1 MGEALDPYYV
11 RWFKRSTYILR
22 MLVGYSAPLFCVPL
36 IEVDDKSLRCLYVL
50 IVTYEQLLFGTVH
63 PGVAS
68 FLPFVYLP
76 LLEIDTMSEVC
87 NNYFTELFFTCFGQ
101 LAYTAAMTTS
111 GLCHRLALWSLRHM
125 AYGIELGIFTL
136 MAVSMAISFWVDNAI
151 ATLTTVSV
159 VNETFGI
166 IQRNTYIRMTQDAS
180 FRELNMSSSNSGEDN
195 IPITEELADE
205 FTKLDRM
212 RQTSLIGVGFCAT
225 LGGMGLLSGHVINYY
240 LLGYIREEYGSLVIT
255 PLSWCVFHLPL
266 CFMLLVATWAVLHYL
281 ALGNSVASRYR
292 EHIDEDLQKAID
304 EQVEALGPLK
314 LHEGGVLLNYILLNA
329 LLFLGSRFTHE
340 LSKRSGIWFSHSAL
354 WVGFT
359 IVLFVFPAESMTQCD
374 RGRRL
379 LTWTELNNSM
389 PWYTLLLANTCVLL
403 STYFR
408 TTGLQQLMRD
418 EVYERS
424 LPRPL
429 YVQII
434 ISVVT
439 SVMCELCQNTVVVA
453 IFAPYVTHLDCRGA
467 FPIVKCTYCRT
478 EFQQESGKLG
488 TVVICKKCEQNV
500 KAYGKPTAC
509 EYCNIIAAFIGSKC
523 QRCTN
528 SEKRYGPPVSCEQC
542 KQRCAFD
549 RKDDSRRKVEGKLLC
564 WLCTL
569 SYKRAVA
576 KTKHN
581 DPMRHTALGKATL
594 TSHHSHHHH
603 GHHHHGHHHHRS
615 SSGSAAGSTNTASSA
630 GQNHHHHRKHSHSS
644 SSLSNHKVGSEHG
657 SVKRPRLDPAKLAN
671 GSTPLRSTPETSG
684 LLDPNSS
691 DHVVVLTQLREQ
703 VSSLQKQ
710 LSLKDQQLLAKDK
723 QIAELKAHMSS
734 DERNHR
740 SKLQAE
746 QKKHSEVVQDL
757 TNKLLTLQK
766 QIAAKAKSNRKNT
779 MATDSPSSLIT

>member
-1 MGEALDPYYV
+1 MASAL
-11 RWFKRSTYILR
+11 FACT
-22 MLVGYSAPLFCVPL
+22 
-36 IEVDDKSLRCLYVL
+36 RCNAR
-50 IVTYEQLLFGTVH
+50 H
-63 PGVAS
+63 P
-68 FLPFVYLP
+68 F
-76 LLEIDTMSEVC
+76 
-87 NNYFTELFFTCFGQ
+87 
-101 LAYTAAMTTS
+101 
-111 GLCHRLALWSLRHM
+111 
-125 AYGIELGIFTL
+125 
-136 MAVSMAISFWVDNAI
+136 
-151 ATLTTVSV
+151 
-159 VNETFGI
+159 
-166 IQRNTYIRMTQDAS
+166 
-180 FRELNMSSSNSGEDN
+180 
-195 IPITEELADE
+195 EELS
-205 FTKLDRM
+205 
-212 RQTSLIGVGFCAT
+212 QG
-225 LGGMGLLSGHVINYY
+225 
-240 LLGYIREEYGSLVIT
+240 
-255 PLSWCVFHLPL
+255 
-266 CFMLLVATWAVLHYL
+266 
-281 ALGNSVASRYR
+281 
-292 EHIDEDLQKAID
+292 
-304 EQVEALGPLK
+304 
-314 LHEGGVLLNYILLNA
+314 
-329 LLFLGSRFTHE
+329 
-340 LSKRSGIWFSHSAL
+340 
-354 WVGFT
+354 
-359 IVLFVFPAESMTQCD
+359 
-374 RGRRL
+374 
-379 LTWTELNNSM
+379 
-389 PWYTLLLANTCVLL
+389 
-403 STYFR
+403 
-408 TTGLQQLMRD
+408 QQL
-418 EVYERS
+418 
-424 LPRPL
+424 
-429 YVQII
+429 
-434 ISVVT
+434 
-439 SVMCELCQNTVVVA
+439 CK
-453 IFAPYVTHLDCRGA
+453 DCRGA

-615 SSGSAAGSTNTASSA
+615 SSGSAAGGTNTASSA

-644 SSLSNHKVGSEHG
+644 SSLSNHKVGSDHG

>member
-1 MGEALDPYYV
+1 M
-11 RWFKRSTYILR
+11 
-22 MLVGYSAPLFCVPL
+22 
-36 IEVDDKSLRCLYVL
+36 L

-166 IQRNTYIRMTQDAS
+166 IQRNTYIRMTQDTS

-240 LLGYIREEYGSLVIT
+240 LLGYIRDEYGPLVIT

-266 CFMLLVATWAVLHYL
+266 CFMLLVATWAVLHFL

-292 EHIDEDLQKAID
+292 ENIDEDLQKAIN

-329 LLFLGSRFTHE
+329 LLFMGSGFTHE
-340 LSKRSGIWFSHSAL
+340 VNKRSGISVSHSAL

-359 IVLFVFPAESMTQCD
+359 IVLFVFPSESMTQCD

-418 EVYERS
+418 EVYEHS
-424 LPRPL
+424 LPKPL
-429 YVQII
+429 YVQIV

-453 IFAPYVTHLDCRGA
+453 IFAPYVTHLADVMQVH
-467 FPIVKCTYCRT
+467 PMY
-478 EFQQESGKLG
+478 
-488 TVVICKKCEQNV
+488 
-500 KAYGKPTAC
+500 
-509 EYCNIIAAFIGSKC
+509 FILAVYHAG
-523 QRCTN
+523 
-528 SEKRYGPPVSCEQC
+528 
-542 KQRCAFD
+542 
-549 RKDDSRRKVEGKLLC
+549 
-564 WLCTL
+564 TL
-569 SYKRAVA
+569 SIMYPRSCVCNEIVFAEKFIKTTDMAVPGLII
-576 KTKHN
+576 KLMGIVLSLISIN
-581 DPMRHTALGKATL
+581 
-594 TSHHSHHHH
+594 TS
-603 GHHHHGHHHHRS
+603 GYYLFDM
-615 SSGSAAGSTNTASSA
+615 AA
-630 GQNHHHHRKHSHSS
+630 
-644 SSLSNHKVGSEHG
+644 
-657 SVKRPRLDPAKLAN
+657 P
-671 GSTPLRSTPETSG
+671 PLRLPHDF
-684 LLDPNSS
+684 LN
-691 DHVVVLTQLREQ
+691 
-703 VSSLQKQ
+703 
-710 LSLKDQQLLAKDK
+710 
-723 QIAELKAHMSS
+723 
-734 DERNHR
+734 
-740 SKLQAE
+740 
-746 QKKHSEVVQDL
+746 
-757 TNKLLTLQK
+757 
-766 QIAAKAKSNRKNT
+766 
-779 MATDSPSSLIT
+779 AT

>member
-22 MLVGYSAPLFCVPL
+22 MVIGYSAPLFCVPL
-36 IEVDDKSLRCLYVL
+36 IKVGDKSLRCLYVL

-87 NNYFTELFFTCFGQ
+87 NNYFT

-151 ATLTTVSV
+151 ATMTTVSV
-159 VNETFGI
+159 VNDTFGI
-166 IQRNTYIRMTQDAS
+166 IQRNTYIRMTQDSS
-180 FRELNMSSSNSGEDN
+180 FRELNMTSSNSGEDN

-212 RQTSLIGVGFCAT
+212 RQTTLIGVGFCAT

-240 LLGYIREEYGSLVIT
+240 LLGYIREEYGPSVIT
-255 PLSWCVFHLPL
+255 PLSWCMFHLPL
-266 CFMLLVATWAVLHYL
+266 CFVLLVATWAVLHFL

-292 EHIDEDLQKAID
+292 EYIDEDLKKAIN

-329 LLFLGSRFTHE
+329 LLFLGKKFTRE
-340 LSKRSGIWFSHSAL
+340 LSERSGIVLTHSAL

-359 IVLFVFPAESMTQCD
+359 IVLFIFPSESMTKCD
-374 RGRRL
+374 RSRRL
-379 LTWTELNNSM
+379 LTWTELNNDM
-389 PWYTLLLANTCVLL
+389 PCLSFPFAFFLQKADVMQVHPMYFILAVYHAGTLSIMYPRSCVCNEIVFAEKFIKTTDMRCSHAQDATHDIPFEEL
-403 STYFR
+403 SQ
-408 TTGLQQLMRD
+408 GQQL
-418 EVYERS
+418 
-424 LPRPL
+424 
-429 YVQII
+429 
-434 ISVVT
+434 
-439 SVMCELCQNTVVVA
+439 CK
-453 IFAPYVTHLDCRGA
+453 DCRGA

-478 EFQQESGKLG
+478 EYQQESGKVG
-488 TVVICKKCEQNV
+488 TGVICKKCEQNV
-500 KAYGKPTAC
+500 KAYGKPTA
-509 EYCNIIAAFIGSKC
+509 Y
-523 QRCTN
+523 TD
-528 SEKRYGPPVSCEQC
+528 PPVSCEQC

-569 SYKRAVA
+569 SFKRAVA

-581 DPMRHTALGKATL
+581 DPMRHTVLGK
-594 TSHHSHHHH
+594 
-603 GHHHHGHHHHRS
+603 
-615 SSGSAAGSTNTASSA
+615 
-630 GQNHHHHRKHSHSS
+630 NHHHHRKHSHSS
-644 SSLSNHKVGSEHG
+644 SSLSNHKAGSDHG
-657 SVKRPRLDPAKLAN
+657 SAKRPRLDPAKLAN

-734 DERNHR
+734 DERNAR
-740 SKLQAE
+740 EKMQAE
-746 QKKHSEVVQDL
+746 KKKHSEVVQDL
-757 TNKLLTLQK
+757 MNKLLTLQK

-779 MATDSPSSLIT
+779 TATTDSPSSLIT